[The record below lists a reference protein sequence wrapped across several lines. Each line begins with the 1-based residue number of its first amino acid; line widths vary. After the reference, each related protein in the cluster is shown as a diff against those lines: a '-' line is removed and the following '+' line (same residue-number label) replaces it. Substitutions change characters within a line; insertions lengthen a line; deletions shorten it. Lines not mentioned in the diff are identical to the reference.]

1 MNFEVENRNG
11 IFHVMN
17 YGHKIDGFNDIIS
30 PYEIHDDLSLSPL
43 QGSPNIPIL

>member
-17 YGHKIDGFNDIIS
+17 DGHKIDGFNDIIS